1 MAKLLPW
8 KNALL
13 GLEATGGS
21 PMDGEGDVGD
31 GEDAGVGAEGEGG
44 DEIVDGLGPGPG
56 LWELGEGGDEIGE
69 VAGGEVV
76 GASGEVGGRVAVEAV
91 GAGEGAWPV
100 DIVKRA
106 RDMASMSM
114 ACVSA
119 MASSSTE
126 ESWVTKEQRQRGSG
140 L

>member
-31 GEDAGVGAEGEGG
+31 GEDAGVGAEG
-44 DEIVDGLGPGPG
+44 
-56 LWELGEGGDEIGE
+56 GEE
-69 VAGGEVV
+69 V
-76 GASGEVGGRVAVEAV
+76 GAIGGGVAVEAV

-100 DIVKRA
+100 DIVMRA

-114 ACVSA
+114 ARVSA

-126 ESWVTKEQRQRGSG
+126 GAKAERE
-140 L
+140 